1 MLGIPLIAGCRYPIL
16 PVPIVLARAGRIGVS
31 PVRSSTVSKT
41 SPAVSESKM
50 VKTRKAPKARKVKE
64 AHRLMR
70 LAGPIALVAFDAKAT
85 TYDRG
90 AACISLGDALAEV
103 ECAAD
108 YVGGDRLP
116 DDCFDPA
123 VLAEIGEKPTLAEM
137 IADLRNVKRATAA
150 QNRRGFI
157 KAFKALKALAKAN
170 A

>member
-1 MLGIPLIAGCRYPIL
+1 MSKI
-16 PVPIVLARAGRIGVS
+16 
-31 PVRSSTVSKT
+31 SSV
-41 SPAVSESKM
+41 VSESKM
-50 VKTRKAPKARKVKE
+50 VKAPKAPKVKE

-90 AACISLGDALAEV
+90 AACIALGDALTEV
-103 ECAAD
+103 ERAPD

-123 VLAEIGEKPTLAEM
+123 VLAAIGEKPTLATM

-150 QNRRGFI
+150 QNRRGFL
-157 KAFKALKALAKAN
+157 KAFRTLAKVN